1 VPYRLDIPNA
11 STETFERLVELG
23 ALDAELAGTNA
34 MAALMPDA
42 VSLEQVVLALRT
54 DAVTMSPAIGRDSH
68 SVWLLTPRPV
78 AIGRLRIIPAG
89 TTPAADTIA
98 VIDSGAFGTG
108 FHPTTALC
116 VETVIDAVTVLRPPS
131 ILDVG
136 TGSGI
141 LALAALKL
149 GVPRAVGLDTD
160 GESLRAAAANADAN
174 DLTHGLRLIQG
185 GPDAVRGA
193 WTLVLANIVA
203 SPLIELAPTM
213 VRRVGHHGW
222 LVLSGISTSVQ
233 LDVENAYRRLGMR
246 RIGSGIARRVD
257 RTHPP
262 GVLVRCAQRV
272 PSVLTSLLYT
282 PPISSGVGQR
292 DTN

>member
-1 VPYRLDIPNA
+1 MPYRLDIPDA
-11 STETFERLVELG
+11 STDTFDRLVDLG
-23 ALDAELAGTNA
+23 ALDAELAGNQA
-34 MAALMPDA
+34 VAALMPDA
-42 VSLEQVVLALRT
+42 VSLEQVVRALRT
-54 DAVTMSPAIGRDSH
+54 DAVTMSPAIGRDSD

-78 AIGRLRIIPAG
+78 AIGRLRIVPAG
-89 TTPAADTIA
+89 TTPAADAIA

-116 VETVIDAVTVLRPPS
+116 VEAVIDAVSAIRPAS
-131 ILDVG
+131 VLDVG

-149 GVPRAVGLDTD
+149 GVGRAVGLDTD

-174 DLTHGLRLIQG
+174 DLTQELRLIQG

-193 WTLVLANIVA
+193 WPLVLANIVA

-233 LDVENAYRRLGMR
+233 PDVEHAYRRLGMR
-246 RIGSGIARRVD
+246 RIGAASRGGWVA
-257 RTHPP
+257 
-262 GVLVRCAQRV
+262 
-272 PSVLTSLLYT
+272 LTLQASW
-282 PPISSGVGQR
+282 
-292 DTN
+292 

>member
-42 VSLEQVVLALRT
+42 VSLERVVRALRT
-54 DAVTMSPAIGRDSH
+54 DAVTMSPAIGRDSD

-89 TTPAADTIA
+89 TAPAHDTIA

-116 VETVIDAVTVLRPPS
+116 VEAVIDAVSVMRPPS

-149 GVPRAVGLDTD
+149 GVPRAVALDTD
-160 GESLRAAAANADAN
+160 GESLRAAAANARAN
-174 DLTHGLRLIQG
+174 DVAHRLRVIQG
-185 GPDAVRGA
+185 GPDTVRGA
-193 WTLVLANIVA
+193 WPLVLANIAA
-203 SPLIELAPTM
+203 SPLIELAPTL
-213 VRRVGHHGW
+213 VQRVGHHGW

-233 LDVENAYRRLGMR
+233 PDVERVYRGLGMR
-246 RIGSGIARRVD
+246 RLGATSREGWVA
-257 RTHPP
+257 
-262 GVLVRCAQRV
+262 
-272 PSVLTSLLYT
+272 LTFQASW
-282 PPISSGVGQR
+282 
-292 DTN
+292 